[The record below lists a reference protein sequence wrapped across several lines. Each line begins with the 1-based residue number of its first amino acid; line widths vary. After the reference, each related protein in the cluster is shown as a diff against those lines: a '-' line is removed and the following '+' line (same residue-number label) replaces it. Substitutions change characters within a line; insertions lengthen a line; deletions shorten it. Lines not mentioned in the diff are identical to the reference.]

1 MENDSEKEKNQTNQQ
16 AEQATSEEK
25 SPRRFALSPN
35 LTRYGTIGLIAI
47 LLVGLGLTVRKV
59 FFTNTATNPEDLQAT
74 AQAMAAATLNPGA
87 ESEAISQSSSAGL
100 AMPAYVVPD
109 KNLSDGIERELDM
122 DTIIPSRER
131 VDVATY
137 EVEQG
142 DNIFAIADQYG
153 LQPESILW
161 GNEAVLKD
169 DPRLISPG
177 QLLNIL
183 PIDGVY
189 YEYEEGKTLRQ
200 IAQEFEVEPEAI
212 VEWPGNH
219 LDPYETDLDT
229 PLLAAAGSHLIIPGG
244 VSEITDWGPPAISRA
259 NPAVAAYYGAG
270 SCGQIYEGPIGN
282 GTFVWPT
289 TETFLSGYDYD
300 PAIHPAIDIAG
311 SIGNAIYATDS
322 GVVVYAGWSEYGYGY
337 MIVIDHG
344 NGWQSAYAHLNSVGV
359 GCGQS
364 VYQGQVIGGLG
375 TSGNSSGPHLH
386 LELRSEIYGKVNP
399 WNYLIP

>member
-1 MENDSEKEKNQTNQQ
+1 MTTNSERKSELVETKISPEI
-16 AEQATSEEK
+16 AEMSEEQSHRK
-25 SPRRFALSPN
+25 L
-35 LTRYGTIGLIAI
+35 GVIIQQIGINMLI
-47 LLVGLGLTVRKV
+47 LGLLALLAFLAWQRFSPKQTGAPVV
-59 FFTNTATNPEDLQAT
+59 VPTEVVQEPTAGGPVASLQ
-74 AQAMAAATLNPGA
+74 
-87 ESEAISQSSSAGL
+87 EVSQSVELTPFAT
-100 AMPAYVVPD
+100 PVVPLLEGVFRRT
-109 KNLSDGIERELDM
+109 NLN
-122 DTIIPSRER
+122 TIIPTRPR
-131 VDVATY
+131 VDVITY

-153 LQPESILW
+153 LEPESILW
-161 GNEAVLKD
+161 GNEKVLKD

-183 PIDGVY
+183 PVDGVY
-189 YEYEEGKTLRQ
+189 YEYQEGKTLRQ
-200 IAQEFEVEPEAI
+200 VAEEFEVEPEAI

-259 NPAVAAYYGAG
+259 NPAVAAYYGSGA
-270 SCGQIYEGPIGN
+270 CGQIYEGPIGN

-289 TETFLSGYDYD
+289 TGDYISGYDYD
-300 PAIHPAIDIAG
+300 PGIHPAIDIGG
-311 SIGNAIYATDS
+311 SEGNAIYATDS
-322 GVVVYAGWSEYGYGY
+322 GVVVFSGWSEYGYGY

-344 NGWQSAYAHLNSVGV
+344 NGWQSAYAHLVSVGA

-375 TSGNSSGPHLH
+375 NTGNSTGPHLH
-386 LELRSEIYGKVNP
+386 FELRSEIYGKVNP